1 MMSMLL
7 ATGTT
12 MMQKLDFI
20 DKIERLGISYHFEDE
35 IQNQLEQLFNLSTN
49 LGRYLEYDLSTAAL
63 QFRLFRQYGFNIS
76 CGIFNQ
82 FVDPNGK
89 FKDSLYSD
97 LRGPLNLYEAAQVK
111 AHQDKILEEVLA
123 FTTT

>member
-1 MMSMLL
+1 M
-7 ATGTT
+7 
-12 MMQKLDFI
+12 
-20 DKIERLGISYHFEDE
+20 ISLTYHCLNNF
-35 IQNQLEQLFNLSTN
+35 QV
-49 LGRYLEYDLSTAAL
+49 
-63 QFRLFRQYGFNIS
+63 
-76 CGIFNQ
+76 GIFNQ

-97 LRGPLNLYEAAQVK
+97 LRGLLNLYEAAQVK